1 MAFFSKK
8 FEINDYF
15 IKGFCSN
22 LVCFKDVCKKNF
34 KVYTI
39 LAQIEMLDKT
49 IADERLI
56 IRRRAVSFESIFSRP
71 ADESL
76 RLIFAKQPAQ
86 V

>member
-34 KVYTI
+34 RIYTI

-56 IRRRAVSFESIFSRP
+56 IRRRAVSFRVDIFPTCWRVVSIDFR
-71 ADESL
+71 
-76 RLIFAKQPAQ
+76 
-86 V
+86 